1 MIANPDYHIPAAF
14 VFHGG
19 NVSVKEKITY
29 YPIYMMMFL
38 REPELAQEL
47 TYTPDFGVLMG

>member
-1 MIANPDYHIPAAF
+1 MANPAYHIPAAF

-19 NVSVKEKITY
+19 NVSVREKITY
-29 YPIYMMMFL
+29 YPVYMLMFL
-38 REPELAQEL
+38 RKPEPEQGL